1 MFGDFRCSM
10 FLLRVEIYGGDDQVA
25 SEVASE
31 VALCAVWFIVGA
43 SVL

>member
-1 MFGDFRCSM
+1 MFGGVRCSM

-25 SEVASE
+25 SEV
-31 VALCAVWFIVGA
+31 VLCAVWFIVGA

>member
-25 SEVASE
+25 LD
-31 VALCAVWFIVGA
+31 VALCAVWLIVGA